1 MFVKEN
7 SSRFLNA
14 RVLSNFLVLIFMMT
28 SCRVGQSPFDPTA
41 TPTLLESRK
50 IVSSNLNLTEIW
62 RFRTGLPAF
71 TVSSVQTP
79 PFLFITKDKVI
90 VATYGD
96 LAKTTDGYLTALSP
110 SSGEIIW
117 QTAYHDPDYGVHLG
131 SAYLNTETKRLFL
144 MYSFRVSGFDIETG
158 KQLWVSEDLGGHTGY
173 TFAYKQE
180 NMLVVDS
187 SERERIT
194 IDPSTGQVL
203 SRQKTGQPRMI
214 ILRDGITLVN
224 NPGFMAI
231 DRSNQTIWTWHQAG
245 LDVEFWPSFV
255 DDDELIA
262 EFGGPVYYLA
272 RINYHTG
279 QAVWESVFYIMSN
292 YALLENRVFALIED
306 GSLVA
311 LDLESG
317 QVVGLMQFDKR
328 IRTGD
333 FATAPFL
340 VAASDPYLFT
350 YFGDTQELVAFK
362 LDEK

>member
-7 SSRFLNA
+7 SSRFLKT
-14 RVLSNFLVLIFMMT
+14 RVLPNFLVLIFMMT

-41 TPTLLESRK
+41 TPTSQESRK

-62 RFRTGLPAF
+62 RFRTGMSNTF
-71 TVSSVQTP
+71 VSNIQTP
-79 PFLFITKDKVI
+79 PFIFTTKDKVI
-90 VATYGD
+90 FGSYID
-96 LAKTTDGYLTALSP
+96 PNKNQDSYLTALSQDF
-110 SSGEIIW
+110 GEVLW
-117 QTAYHDPDYGVHLG
+117 QTKISNPGNGTHLD
-131 SAYLNTETKRLFL
+131 SAYLNIKTNRLFL
-144 MYSFRVSGFDIETG
+144 VYSFRVAGFDLETG
-158 KQLWVSEDLGGHTGY
+158 QQLWITPDLGGHNNY
-173 TFAYKQE
+173 IFAYEQSDA
-180 NMLVVDS
+180 LLVDS

-214 ILRDGITLVN
+214 IFRDGITLVN
-224 NPGFMAI
+224 NPSFMAI
-231 DRSNQTIWTWHQAG
+231 DQSNQTIWTWHQAG

-333 FATAPFL
+333 FATAPFW
-340 VAASDPYLFT
+340 VATSDPYLFT